1 MLACTN
7 GPSDTSLRVSQASL
21 VRLDEVLLDMPAPT
35 PTIAL
40 MGDFNFPASAVTW
53 SREDKWMLP
62 RVAAHRQVESDSL
75 QHRHHCN
82 KLCELMAKH
91 SMLQTMGGVTHGNEV
106 LDLIWTNNQDM
117 VSEIRMTLYI
127 KFTDHSI
134 IAAATSYKVKE
145 EKGKERMFLLESGQ
159 RLKASGRPGLA
170 PTTGLEPYDR
180 AGQGEPY
187 CHLQL
192 AKGHPAPP
200 CWRSWCRPGE
210 SARSG
215 ARGEGRGVDM
225 VYTYYVKARLVSC
238 CIGSGTLTSWKRWVA
253 LQLDLDTVHP
263 PP

>member
-1 MLACTN
+1 
-7 GPSDTSLRVSQASL
+7 
-21 VRLDEVLLDMPAPT
+21 
-35 PTIAL
+35 
-40 MGDFNFPASAVTW
+40 
-53 SREDKWMLP
+53 MLP

-75 QHRHHCN
+75 QRRHHCN

-117 VSEIRMTLYI
+117 VSEIRVTLYI

-170 PTTGLEPYDR
+170 PITGLEPYNR

-192 AKGHPAPP
+192 AKGHPVPPAGGAGAGPESRPEAGQEERVGALTWSIHITSKQDWCPAASAP
-200 CWRSWCRPGE
+200 G
-210 SARSG
+210 
-215 ARGEGRGVDM
+215 
-225 VYTYYVKARLVSC
+225 L
-238 CIGSGTLTSWKRWVA
+238 
-253 LQLDLDTVHP
+253 
-263 PP
+263 